1 MFSQYHKKA
10 VEKKGSRYFLENVFY
25 SAENKEFVSTNGHVL
40 LIEKTDFKRKNNA
53 MFNPVTCQPCE
64 DQEKA
69 GVKAFPDNYR
79 SVIPKNPEVKFESYK
94 IFKRKNLSKAWAKD
108 IISFRFG
115 KKEIIFNKQYI
126 DTAIL
131 FVSEVGSYKVYAD
144 NEEKAVVLESNGR
157 KAAVMPIRGGVSD
170 FNYLEIASG
179 AEYSPKGKKIKTEK
193 IFVVID
199 KDGNVKCAYSNESD
213 ANLANER
220 GYVKEALLIK

>member
-10 VEKKGSRYFLENVFY
+10 VEKKGIRYFLENVFY

-40 LIEKTDFKRKNNA
+40 LIEKTDFKRKNNV

-64 DQEKA
+64 DQGKA
-69 GVKAFPDNYR
+69 GVKIFPDYR
-79 SVIPKNPEVKFESYK
+79 RVIPKNPEVKFESYK
-94 IFKRKNLSKAWAKD
+94 IFKRKNRSRNWAKD

-115 KKEIIFNKQYI
+115 DKEIIFNKQYI

-144 NEEKAVVLESNGR
+144 NEEKAVVFESNGR
-157 KAAVMPIRGGVSD
+157 KAAVMPMWIHISD

-179 AEYSPKGKKIKTEK
+179 VEYSPKGKKIKTEK

-213 ANLANER
+213 ANLANES

>member
-1 MFSQYHKKA
+1 MFSQYHKEA
-10 VEKKGSRYFLENVFY
+10 VNKEGIRFFLENVFF

-40 LIEKTDFKRKNNA
+40 LIEKTDKDFGKNT

-64 DQEKA
+64 DQDKA
-69 GVKAFPDNYR
+69 GIKLFPDYR
-79 SVIPKNPEVKFESYK
+79 RVIPENPEVKFESYN
-94 IFKRKNLSKAWAKD
+94 IFKRKNRSRNWAKD

-115 KKEIIFNKQYI
+115 NKEIIFNKQYI
-126 DTAIL
+126 DTAIR
-131 FVSEVGSYKVYAD
+131 FVSEIGLYKVYAD
-144 NEEKAVVLESNGR
+144 NDENAVVFEATGR

-170 FNYLEIASG
+170 NYLEIASG
-179 AEYSPKGKKIKTEK
+179 VEYSPKGKKIKTEK

-213 ANLANER
+213 ANLANES